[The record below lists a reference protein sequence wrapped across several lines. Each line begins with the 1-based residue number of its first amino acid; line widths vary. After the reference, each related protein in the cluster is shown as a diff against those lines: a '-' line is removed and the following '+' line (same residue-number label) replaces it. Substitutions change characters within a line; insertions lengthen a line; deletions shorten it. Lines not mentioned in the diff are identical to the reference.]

1 MLGFRRLRSKAHEN
15 LHKLS
20 PVLHN
25 TLERLAMMPYR
36 EFKTPEELKS
46 ALQGVD
52 RLIIDS
58 IVVFWRVTDELSS
71 RHGGLL
77 LSKQRGKEI
86 FRLLPE
92 LETLVC
98 VEDQRLHECLGL
110 LTTRFPNGFDGQASF
125 RQ

>member
-1 MLGFRRLRSKAHEN
+1 MLSCPASSPFWRRYCIGKGITCSNPPLIQEC
-15 LHKLS
+15 S
-20 PVLHN
+20 PSPSSPIQ
-25 TLERLAMMPYR
+25 LAIYSGA
-36 EFKTPEELKS
+36 FFS
-46 ALQGVD
+46 H
-52 RLIIDS
+52 S

-110 LTTRFPNGFDGQASF
+110 LTTRFPNGFDGQA
-125 RQ
+125 